1 MSIALTLSISLTA
14 SILISANQVHAS
26 ELNYNTTSELNYN
39 TTLTKPRHLAEAA
52 KNEKLV
58 GNKQM
63 YVNVETD
70 SNNKTTE
77 KSYDLSISSKAE
89 LDKRINA
96 TNVRNIALKNN
107 VATANFSSVHP
118 YIKSS

>member
-14 SILISANQVHAS
+14 SILISANQVHA
-26 ELNYNTTSELNYN
+26 SELNYN